1 MVIETNIRLND
12 ARVAFALE
20 TKCTELLW
28 KIQDDDYD
36 AIKYIITFRRLRK
49 FYVRLLIWPNIALLT
64 LSSLMFFLPSGTTDR
79 PNFGMTVLLTLTVN
93 LMIITEF
100 VPETS
105 RSFPSLCN
113 YFLGSIL
120 LCAIGVIL
128 VCVIDQAGSIAKS
141 GDEEVQ
147 SEIYCA
153 EGAEK
158 DDDVS
163 TKTIQMKKKI
173 RLLWVQLLMIVKKN
187 EKIIGFIYFLSTLVA
202 HTSSHLKIS

>member
-1 MVIETNIRLND
+1 MIETNIRLNE

-28 KIQDDDYD
+28 KIQDDHYD
-36 AIKYIITFRRLRK
+36 AIKYTITFRRLRK
-49 FYVRLLIWPNIALLT
+49 FYLRLLIWPNIALLT

-79 PNFGMTVLLTLTVN
+79 PNFALTVLLTLTVN
-93 LMIITEF
+93 LIIITEF

-105 RSFPSLCN
+105 RSFPRVCN

-120 LCAIGVIL
+120 LCAIGVLL
-128 VCVIDQAGSIAKS
+128 VCLIDQAGSIVKS

-153 EGAEK
+153 EGGEK
-158 DDDVS
+158 VDDVS
-163 TKTIQMKKKI
+163 TKTTQMKKKI
-173 RLLWVQLLMIVKKN
+173 RLLWVKLLMIVKRKQN
-187 EKIIGFIYFLSTLVA
+187 FIGFIYFLSTLA
-202 HTSSHLKIS
+202 ANTSCLLTIT